1 MTVEQLFSL
10 SSTLALLGW
19 VVLAASPLIPRAAQ
33 IASGYVIPGLLSIFY
48 AGLIFSYWSRAV
60 GGFDSL
66 EGVMQLFTYKELVLA
81 GWVHYLAFDM
91 FVGAWE
97 VRVAKREGI
106 PFLFVLPCLF
116 LTFMFG
122 PVGFLLF
129 IAIRAARYGQAR
141 AAI

>member
-1 MTVEQLFSL
+1 MTPEQLFSL
-10 SSTLALLGW
+10 SSTLALMGW

-33 IASGYVIPGLLSIFY
+33 FASGFVIPGLLSILY
-48 AGLIFSYWSRAV
+48 AGLIFAFWSRGQ

-97 VRVAKREGI
+97 VRTAKKEGI
-106 PFLFVLPCLF
+106 PFLYVLPCLF
-116 LTFMFG
+116 FTFMFG

-129 IAIRAARYGQAR
+129 IAIRAARYGAAR

>member
-10 SSTLALLGW
+10 SNTAALMGW
-19 VVLAASPLIPRAAQ
+19 IILIGSPLIPRAAQ
-33 IASGYVIPGLLSIFY
+33 IVSGFVIPGLLSILY
-48 AGLIFSYWSRAV
+48 AGLVFSFWSRAE

-66 EGVMQLFTYKELVLA
+66 DGVMQLFTYKELVLA
-81 GWVHYLAFDM
+81 GWVHYLAFDI

-97 VRVAKREGI
+97 VRTAKKEGI
-106 PFLFVLPCLF
+106 PFLYVLPCLG

-122 PVGFLLF
+122 PIGFLLF
-129 IAIRAARYGQAR
+129 TAIRAGRYGAAR

>member
-10 SSTLALLGW
+10 SNTAALMGW
-19 VVLAASPLIPRAAQ
+19 VILIASPLMPRAAQ
-33 IASGYVIPGLLSIFY
+33 IVSGFVIPGLLSIFY
-48 AGLIFSYWSRAV
+48 AGLICSFWSRAE

-66 EGVMQLFTYKELVLA
+66 EGVMQLFTYEELVLA
-81 GWVHYLAFDM
+81 GWVHYLAFDI

-97 VRVAKREGI
+97 VRTAKKEGI
-106 PFLFVLPCLF
+106 PFVYVLPCLG

-122 PVGFLLF
+122 PIGFLLF
-129 IAIRAARYGQAR
+129 TAIRASRYSAAR